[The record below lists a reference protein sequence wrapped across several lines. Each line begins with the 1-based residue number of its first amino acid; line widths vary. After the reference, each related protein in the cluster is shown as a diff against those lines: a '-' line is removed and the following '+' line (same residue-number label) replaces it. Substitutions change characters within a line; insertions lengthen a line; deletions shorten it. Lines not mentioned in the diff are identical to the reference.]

1 MSRCEREK
9 ERHVARHMDR
19 RGRGMK
25 RGMAKGR
32 ERGRERRER
41 EGTDVYL
48 AFPIPAQRLVSCLLS
63 LSFPLACAASAGL
76 SSLMEHIERGYE
88 SVRFE
93 GVGAGVRGCAER
105 EANER
110 HSKLGMLGRRG
121 PWTTLSTAAG
131 GETTPPRPSNGRAD
145 GREASRGD
153 EGKGEGR
160 RGQ

>member
-1 MSRCEREK
+1 M
-9 ERHVARHMDR
+9 
-19 RGRGMK
+19 
-25 RGMAKGR
+25 
-32 ERGRERRER
+32 
-41 EGTDVYL
+41 YL

-63 LSFPLACAASAGL
+63 LSFPFACAASAGL
-76 SSLMEHIERGYE
+76 SSLMEYIERGYE

-145 GREASRGD
+145 G
-153 EGKGEGR
+153 
-160 RGQ
+160 